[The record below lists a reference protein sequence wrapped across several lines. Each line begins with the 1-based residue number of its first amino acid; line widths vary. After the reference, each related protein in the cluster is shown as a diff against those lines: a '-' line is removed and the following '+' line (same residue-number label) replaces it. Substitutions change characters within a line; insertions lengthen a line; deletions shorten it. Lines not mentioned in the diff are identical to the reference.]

1 MSLKHEERER
11 ERVMGIYLFSVDN
24 TLVCSIALCV
34 KKWIFFLH
42 HIRLWWNCRANVES
56 GHKVI
61 SFTIFKF
68 TWSLQFPNL
77 KICCSI
83 TGTNIFIIWLQQVL
97 GQWFWN
103 PHYILYED
111 WLWIVRPF
119 RVPNFKSE
127 CLKLSNTGKNFFFS
141 TLKLEKKNRSSSNKM
156 IVGCMT
162 ISTYFVK

>member
-1 MSLKHEERER
+1 MSLKHEER

-34 KKWIFFLH
+34 KKWKFFLH

-61 SFTIFKF
+61 SFIFKF
-68 TWSLQFPNL
+68 TWSLQFPSL
-77 KICCSI
+77 KICSI
-83 TGTNIFIIWLQQVL
+83 TGTNVYIIWLQQVL

-103 PHYILYED
+103 PHYFM
-111 WLWIVRPF
+111 R
-119 RVPNFKSE
+119 SG
-127 CLKLSNTGKNFFFS
+127 CGLSDLLEFLTLSQSVSNYLIGKNFFFNFE
-141 TLKLEKKNRSSSNKM
+141 TWKKNRSSSNKM

>member
-1 MSLKHEERER
+1 MSLKHEER

-34 KKWIFFLH
+34 KKWFFFFLH

-83 TGTNIFIIWLQQVL
+83 TGTNIYIIWLQQVL

-103 PHYILYED
+103 PHYLM
-111 WLWIVRPF
+111 RTG
-119 RVPNFKSE
+119 
-127 CLKLSNTGKNFFFS
+127 CGLSDLLEFLTLSQSVSNYLIQARIFFFQLWN
-141 TLKLEKKNRSSSNKM
+141 LKKK
-156 IVGCMT
+156 IVHPQ
-162 ISTYFVK
+162 IKWLLVVWQFQHIL